1 METKNTAPAQ
11 GGNQSVAKDYS
22 IGFTTARQYRVINAL
37 MRGPE
42 SREAVDRIAGA
53 SNGPAVVQQL
63 RMLGYDIPC
72 KRVSHTDRDGLA
84 GWHGVYSL
92 THTDRLRV
100 HEWLYRRR
108 VQL

>member
-1 METKNTAPAQ
+1 MEKKDTAPAQ
-11 GGNQSVAKDYS
+11 GGNQSVAKIYS
-22 IGFTTARQYRVINAL
+22 IGFTTARQYRVIKAL
-37 MRGPE
+37 MQGPE

-72 KRVSHTDRDGLA
+72 ERVSHIDRDGLA

-92 THTDRLRV
+92 SPQDRLRV
-100 HEWLYRRR
+100 REWLYQRRA
-108 VQL
+108 QA